1 MNNLNVKLQIKNY
14 FKTII
19 KSYKAIFIGIVGGY
33 LGAVI
38 GLPLPWLLGSL
49 SLNLLFAFTSVKIEF
64 PTKLLNPVFLI
75 IGIILGGTFNISL
88 LYKIHLWIFSSLA
101 MFFCTLISTILAS
114 YYFYKICK
122 FGKFISIL
130 AALPGAFVPISAAL
144 LEFGKNRED
153 KNVLIPQATR
163 VIFIVSFFPIFFVK
177 NLGFSEVSGYN
188 FNNVYDYKYFIEI
201 SFLLSICFIFS
212 KLLKKY
218 NIPSPALIASMA
230 LSGLFYT
237 FEIIDS
243 RFPDTFI
250 NIAFVFLGTALGTR
264 LNGLKINELLYF
276 IFHGLIVSLIL
287 VIVAMIT
294 AYLLTCIGFDFIP
307 TFLSFAPGGIHEM
320 IVMSVAYNIDP
331 IFVSYHHFLRIFII
345 ILFLPFLLKKFQKY
359 AHN

>member
-1 MNNLNVKLQIKNY
+1 MINLKVKLQITNY
-14 FKTII
+14 FITII
-19 KSYKAIFIGIVGGY
+19 KSYKAIFIGIIGGY
-33 LGAVI
+33 LGTVI

-49 SLNLLFAFTSVKIEF
+49 GLNLLFAFTSVKIEF

-101 MFFCTLISTILAS
+101 MFFCTIISTILAS
-114 YYFYKICK
+114 YYFYKICN

-144 LEFGKNRED
+144 LEFGKNKED

-163 VIFIVSFFPIFFVK
+163 VIFIVSFFPIFFIK

-188 FNNVYDYKYFIEI
+188 FNNIYDYKYFVEI

-264 LNGLKINELLYF
+264 LNGLKINELIYF

-287 VIVAMIT
+287 VIIAMIT
-294 AYLLTCIGFDFIP
+294 AYLLTYIGFDFIP

-359 AHN
+359 TRD

>member
-49 SLNLLFAFTSVKIEF
+49 GLNLLFAFTSVKIEF

-163 VIFIVSFFPIFFVK
+163 VIFIVSFFPIFFIK

-188 FNNVYDYKYFIEI
+188 FNNVYNYKYFIEI

-243 RFPDTFI
+243 RFPDIFI

-264 LNGLKINELLYF
+264 LNGLKINELFYF

-287 VIVAMIT
+287 VIVAMTT
-294 AYLLTCIGFDFIP
+294 AYLLTYIGFDFIP

-359 AHN
+359 ARD

>member
-49 SLNLLFAFTSVKIEF
+49 GLNLLFAFTSVKIEF

-264 LNGLKINELLYF
+264 LNGLKINELFYF

-359 AHN
+359 ARD